1 MPVQSILTLSRNNLA
16 VGIAVL
22 AGIVLGAAAVS
33 SRYAYDGGANGLMVS
48 LLRSVVM
55 VVVLFI
61 GIKLTKIELTLPKVL
76 WKFGVINGVL
86 MAAMTYGNIGAIE
99 FISIGMAQ
107 LIFFTF
113 PVLIALMVAALGLEP
128 VTKIKLTIVFTAF
141 LGLVLMLINAPTS
154 LDWRGVA
161 FALTAS
167 VSTAVN
173 AILVAKY
180 FRQINP
186 FLSAFYFSLVA
197 LFVLASIGILTKA
210 VVLPTSVLGWG
221 GAIGVAVLQTI
232 GTPMYLY
239 AIAQI
244 GALKTGLGANI
255 QPVFAILMAWIL
267 FGEVLSLQQSIGGLL
282 VILAITSLPY
292 LDLMKK

>member
-1 MPVQSILTLSRNNLA
+1 M
-16 VGIAVL
+16 
-22 AGIVLGAAAVS
+22 
-33 SRYAYDGGANGLMVS
+33 
-48 LLRSVVM
+48 
-55 VVVLFI
+55 
-61 GIKLTKIELTLPKVL
+61 
-76 WKFGVINGVL
+76 
-86 MAAMTYGNIGAIE
+86 
-99 FISIGMAQ
+99 
-107 LIFFTF
+107 
-113 PVLIALMVAALGLEP
+113 
-128 VTKIKLTIVFTAF
+128 
-141 LGLVLMLINAPTS
+141 LMLINAPET

-167 VSTAVN
+167 VTTAVN

-197 LFVLASIGILTKA
+197 LFVLASIGIVTEA

>member
-33 SRYAYDGGANGLMVS
+33 SRYAFDGGANGLMVS
-48 LLRSVVM
+48 LLRSIVM
-55 VVVLFI
+55 VLVLFI
-61 GIKLTKIELTLPKVL
+61 GLKLTKIELMLPKAL
-76 WKFGVINGVL
+76 WKFGVINGIL

-107 LIFFTF
+107 LIFITF
-113 PVLIALMVAALGLEP
+113 PVLIALIVTAFGLES

-141 LGLVLMLINAPTS
+141 LGLMLMLINAPET

-180 FRQINP
+180 FRQIK
-186 FLSAFYFSLVA
+186 
-197 LFVLASIGILTKA
+197 GEKA
-210 VVLPTSVLGWG
+210 RY
-221 GAIGVAVLQTI
+221 I
-232 GTPMYLY
+232 
-239 AIAQI
+239 
-244 GALKTGLGANI
+244 
-255 QPVFAILMAWIL
+255 F
-267 FGEVLSLQQSIGGLL
+267 F
-282 VILAITSLPY
+282 
-292 LDLMKK
+292 